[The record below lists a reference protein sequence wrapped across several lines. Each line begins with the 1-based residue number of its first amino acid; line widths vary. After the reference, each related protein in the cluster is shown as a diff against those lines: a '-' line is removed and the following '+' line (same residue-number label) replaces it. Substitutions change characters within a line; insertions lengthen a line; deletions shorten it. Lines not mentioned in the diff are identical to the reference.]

1 MNKNDNKNVTSAKPK
16 TGGAIYSA
24 PLGTE
29 LPTDAVSELDTAFKG
44 LGYVSED
51 GVTNEDT
58 RSSENIKAWG
68 GDIVGA
74 VQTEKEDKFTY
85 KLIESLNVEV
95 LKEVYG
101 SSNVTGDLDKGIHI
115 KSNSKEL
122 EAHAIVVDMI
132 MNGGILKRIVL
143 PNAKVDEVGE
153 IKYVDGEVVGYE
165 TILKCFPDENGDTH
179 HEYIVKP
186 KAKRKKTLK
195 CKVK

>member
-1 MNKNDNKNVTSAKPK
+1 MNKNNTKNVTSAKPK
-16 TGGAIYSA
+16 IGGAIYSA
-24 PLGTE
+24 PLGTK
-29 LPTDAVSELDTAFKG
+29 LPEKATDNLNTEFKN

-68 GDIVGA
+68 GDTVGS

-101 SSNVTGDLDKGIHI
+101 AANVTGNLSSGIEI

-122 EAHAIVVDMI
+122 EAHVIVVDMI

-165 TILKCFPDENGDTH
+165 TTLKCFPDKEGDTH
-179 HEYIVKP
+179 REYIVKP
-186 KAKRKKTLK
+186 EEVNKKENSFEM
-195 CKVK
+195 

>member
-1 MNKNDNKNVTSAKPK
+1 MNKNDTKNVTSAKPK
-16 TGGAIYSA
+16 IGGAIYSA

-29 LPTDAVSELDTAFKG
+29 LPEKATDNLKTEFKN

-68 GDIVGA
+68 GDIVGSM
-74 VQTEKEDKFTY
+74 QTEKEDKFTY

-101 SSNVTGDLDKGIHI
+101 AANVTGDLSEGIQI

-122 EAHAIVVDMI
+122 EAHVIVVDMI

-165 TILKCFPDENGDTH
+165 TTLKCFPDKEGDTH
-179 HEYIVKP
+179 REYIVKP
-186 KAKRKKTLK
+186 EEVNKKENSFEM
-195 CKVK
+195 

>member
-1 MNKNDNKNVTSAKPK
+1 MNKNNTKNVTSAKPK
-16 TGGAIYSA
+16 IGGAIYSA

-29 LPTDAVSELDTAFKG
+29 LPKKATDNLNTEFKN

-68 GDIVGA
+68 GDIVGS

-101 SSNVTGDLDKGIHI
+101 TANVTGDLSSGIEI

-122 EAHAIVVDMI
+122 EAHVIVVDMI

-165 TILKCFPDENGDTH
+165 TTLKCFPDKEGDTH
-179 HEYIVKP
+179 REYIVKP
-186 KAKRKKTLK
+186 GEVNKKENSFEM
-195 CKVK
+195 

>member
-1 MNKNDNKNVTSAKPK
+1 MNKNDTKNVTSAKPK

-24 PLGTE
+24 PLSTK
-29 LPTDAVSELDTAFKG
+29 LPGKATDVLGDGFKN

-68 GDIVGA
+68 GDVVGS

-101 SSNVTGDLDKGIHI
+101 AKNVTGDLNEGIHI

-165 TILKCFPDENGDTH
+165 TTLKCFPDENGDTH
-179 HEYIVKP
+179 HEYIVNP
-186 KAKRKKTLK
+186 KAQNLEM
-195 CKVK
+195 

>member
-29 LPTDAVSELDTAFKG
+29 LPKNATDNLNGKFKN

-74 VQTEKEDKFTY
+74 VQTEKEDKFKY

-101 SSNVTGDLDKGIHI
+101 STNVTGDLDKGIHI
-115 KSNSKEL
+115 KSNSTEL
-122 EAHAIVVDMI
+122 EAHALVVDMI

-165 TILKCFPDENGDTH
+165 TTLKCFPDENGDTH

-186 KAKRKKTLK
+186 KTKGENLEM
-195 CKVK
+195 

>member
-1 MNKNDNKNVTSAKPK
+1 MANDTKNVTSAKPK
-16 TGGAIYSA
+16 AGGAIYTA
-24 PLGTE
+24 PLGTT
-29 LPTDAVSELDTAFKG
+29 LPADAVSELDKAFKG

-74 VQTEKEDKFTY
+74 VQTEKEDTFTY

-101 SSNVTGDLDKGIHI
+101 AKNVTGDLGAGIHI

-122 EAHAIVVDMI
+122 EAHVIVVDMI
-132 MNGGILKRIVL
+132 LNGGILKRIVL

-153 IKYVDGEVVGYE
+153 IVYVDGEVVGYE
-165 TILKCFPDENGDTH
+165 TTLKCFPDENGDTH

-186 KAKRKKTLK
+186 KANEETLEM
-195 CKVK
+195 

>member
-1 MNKNDNKNVTSAKPK
+1 MNKNDTKNVTSAKPNI
-16 TGGAIYSA
+16 GGAIYSA
-24 PLGTE
+24 PLSTK
-29 LPTDAVSELDTAFKG
+29 LPEKATDVLGDEFKN

-68 GDIVGA
+68 GDVVGS

-101 SSNVTGDLDKGIHI
+101 AANVTGDLSSGIKI

-122 EAHAIVVDMI
+122 EAHVIVVDMI

-165 TILKCFPDENGDTH
+165 TTLKCFPDKEGDTH
-179 HEYIVKP
+179 REYIVKP
-186 KAKRKKTLK
+186 GKVNKKENSFEM
-195 CKVK
+195 

>member
-1 MNKNDNKNVTSAKPK
+1 NVTSAKPK

-29 LPTDAVSELDTAFKG
+29 LPKNATDNLNGKFKN

-74 VQTEKEDKFTY
+74 VQTEKEDKFKY

-101 SSNVTGDLDKGIHI
+101 STNVTGDLDKGIHI
-115 KSNSKEL
+115 KSNSTEL
-122 EAHAIVVDMI
+122 EAHALIVDMI

-165 TILKCFPDENGDTH
+165 TTLKCFPDENGDTH

-186 KAKRKKTLK
+186 KTKGENFEM
-195 CKVK
+195 

>member
-1 MNKNDNKNVTSAKPK
+1 MANDTKNVTSAKPK
-16 TGGAIYSA
+16 AGGAIYTA
-24 PLGTE
+24 PLGIK
-29 LPTDAVSELDTAFKG
+29 LPEKADTALNEAFKG

-85 KLIESLNVEV
+85 KLIESLNIDV

-101 SSNVTGDLDKGIHI
+101 SSNVTGDLKEGIHI

-122 EAHAIVVDMI
+122 EAHVIVVDMI

-153 IKYVDGEVVGYE
+153 IVYVDGEVVGYE
-165 TILKCFPDENGDTH
+165 TTLKCFPDENGDTH

-186 KAKRKKTLK
+186 KAKEDTLEM
-195 CKVK
+195 

>member
-1 MNKNDNKNVTSAKPK
+1 MNKNDTKNVTSAKPK

-24 PLGTE
+24 PLGAK
-29 LPTDAVSELDTAFKG
+29 LPENATDDLDDVFKN

-74 VQTEKEDKFTY
+74 VQTEKEDTFTY

-101 SSNVTGDLDKGIHI
+101 AKNVTGDLDAGIHI

-122 EAHAIVVDMI
+122 EAHVIVVDMI

-153 IKYVDGEVVGYE
+153 IVYVDGGVVGYE
-165 TILKCFPDENGDTH
+165 TTLKCFPDENGDTH

-186 KAKRKKTLK
+186 KAQNLEM
-195 CKVK
+195 

>member
-1 MNKNDNKNVTSAKPK
+1 MNKNDTKNVTSAKPK
-16 TGGAIYSA
+16 IGGAIYSA
-24 PLGTE
+24 PLSTK
-29 LPTDAVSELDTAFKG
+29 LPEKATDVLGDGFKN

-68 GDIVGA
+68 GDIVGS

-101 SSNVTGDLDKGIHI
+101 AANVTGDLSGGIQI

-122 EAHAIVVDMI
+122 EAHVIVVDMI

-165 TILKCFPDENGDTH
+165 TTLKCFPDKEGDTH
-179 HEYIVKP
+179 REYIVKP
-186 KAKRKKTLK
+186 EEVNKKENSFEM
-195 CKVK
+195 

>member
-1 MNKNDNKNVTSAKPK
+1 MNKNDTKNVTSAKPK

-29 LPTDAVSELDTAFKG
+29 LPKDAKSELNTKFKN

-51 GVTNEDT
+51 GVVNEDT

-74 VQTEKEDKFTY
+74 VQTEKEDKFSY

-101 SSNVTGDLDKGIHI
+101 AVNVTGDLSGGIQI

-122 EAHAIVVDMI
+122 EAHVIVVDMI

-165 TILKCFPDENGDTH
+165 TTLKCFPDKDGDTH
-179 HEYIVKP
+179 REYIVKP
-186 KAKRKKTLK
+186 GEANKKENSFEM
-195 CKVK
+195 

>member
-1 MNKNDNKNVTSAKPK
+1 MANDTKNVTSAKPK
-16 TGGAIYSA
+16 AGGAIYSA
-24 PLGTE
+24 PLGTT
-29 LPTDAVSELDTAFKG
+29 LPEDAKSKLDTKFKN

-51 GVTNEDT
+51 GVVNEDT

-68 GDIVGA
+68 GDIVGS

-101 SSNVTGDLDKGIHI
+101 SSNVTGDLNGGIHI

-122 EAHAIVVDMI
+122 EAHVIVVDMI

-153 IKYVDGEVVGYE
+153 IVYVDGEVVGYE
-165 TILKCFPDENGDTH
+165 TTLKCFPDEKGDTH

-186 KAKRKKTLK
+186 GEANKKENSFEM
-195 CKVK
+195 

>member
-1 MNKNDNKNVTSAKPK
+1 MNKNDTKNVTSAKPK
-16 TGGAIYSA
+16 AGGAIYSA
-24 PLGTE
+24 PLGTT
-29 LPTDAVSELDTAFKG
+29 LPEDATSELDGKFKN

-74 VQTEKEDKFTY
+74 VQTEKEDSFTY

-101 SSNVTGDLDKGIHI
+101 STNVTGDLENGIHI

-122 EAHAIVVDMI
+122 EAHVIVIDMI

-143 PNAKVDEVGE
+143 PNAKVDEVSE

-165 TILKCFPDENGDTH
+165 TKLKCFPDENGDTH
-179 HEYIVKP
+179 HEYIKGS
-186 KAKRKKTLK
+186 KKEE
-195 CKVK
+195 

>member
-1 MNKNDNKNVTSAKPK
+1 MANDTKNVTSAKPK
-16 TGGAIYSA
+16 AGGAIYSA
-24 PLGTE
+24 PLGTT
-29 LPTDAVSELDTAFKG
+29 LPEDAKSKLDTKFKN

-51 GVTNEDT
+51 GVVNEDT

-68 GDIVGA
+68 GDIVGS

-101 SSNVTGDLDKGIHI
+101 AANVTGDLDKGIHI

-122 EAHAIVVDMI
+122 EAHAIVIDMI

-165 TILKCFPDENGDTH
+165 TTLKCFPDEKGDTH

-186 KAKRKKTLK
+186 GEANKKENSFEM
-195 CKVK
+195 

>member
-1 MNKNDNKNVTSAKPK
+1 MDKNDTKNVTSAKPK
-16 TGGAIYSA
+16 AGGAIYSA
-24 PLGTE
+24 PLGTI
-29 LPTDAVSELDTAFKG
+29 LPEDATSELDGKFKN

-74 VQTEKEDKFTY
+74 VQTEKEDSFTY

-101 SSNVTGDLDKGIHI
+101 PTNVTGDLENGIHI

-122 EAHAIVVDMI
+122 EAHAIVIDMI
-132 MNGGILKRIVL
+132 MNGGVLKRIVL
-143 PNAKVDEVGE
+143 PNAKVDEVSE
-153 IKYVDGEVVGYE
+153 IKYVDG
-165 TILKCFPDENGDTH
+165 
-179 HEYIVKP
+179 
-186 KAKRKKTLK
+186 
-195 CKVK
+195 

>member
-1 MNKNDNKNVTSAKPK
+1 MNKNDTKNVTSAKPK
-16 TGGAIYSA
+16 IGGAIYSA

-29 LPTDAVSELDTAFKG
+29 LPEKATDVLGDGFKN

-68 GDIVGA
+68 GDVVGS

-101 SSNVTGDLDKGIHI
+101 AANVTGDLSSGIEI

-122 EAHAIVVDMI
+122 EAHVIVVDMI

-165 TILKCFPDENGDTH
+165 TTLKCFPDEEGDTH
-179 HEYIVKP
+179 REYIVKP
-186 KAKRKKTLK
+186 EEVNKKENSFEM
-195 CKVK
+195 

>member
-1 MNKNDNKNVTSAKPK
+1 MANDNKNVTSAKPK
-16 TGGAIYSA
+16 AGGAIYTA

-153 IKYVDGEVVGYE
+153 IVYIDGEAVGYE
-165 TILKCFPDENGDTH
+165 TTLKCFPDKNGDTH

-186 KAKRKKTLK
+186 KAKEKNFEM
-195 CKVK
+195 

>member
-1 MNKNDNKNVTSAKPK
+1 MNKNNTKNVTSAKPK
-16 TGGAIYSA
+16 IGGAIYSA
-24 PLGTE
+24 PLGTK
-29 LPTDAVSELDTAFKG
+29 LPEKATDNLNTEFKN

-68 GDIVGA
+68 GDTVGS
-74 VQTEKEDKFTY
+74 VQKEKEDKFTY

-101 SSNVTGDLDKGIHI
+101 AANVTGNLSSGIEI

-122 EAHAIVVDMI
+122 EAHVIVVDMI

-165 TILKCFPDENGDTH
+165 TTLKCFPDEEGDTH
-179 HEYIVKP
+179 REYIVKP
-186 KAKRKKTLK
+186 EEVNKKENSFEM
-195 CKVK
+195 

>member
-1 MNKNDNKNVTSAKPK
+1 MNKNDTKNVTSAKPK
-16 TGGAIYSA
+16 AGGAIYSA

-29 LPTDAVSELDTAFKG
+29 LPKDAKSELNTKFKN

-51 GVTNEDT
+51 GVVNEDT

-74 VQTEKEDKFTY
+74 VQTEKEDTFTY
-85 KLIESLNVEV
+85 KLIESLKVEV

-101 SSNVTGDLDKGIHI
+101 SANVTGDLEKGIHI
-115 KSNSKEL
+115 KSNSSEL
-122 EAHAIVVDMI
+122 EAHAIVIDMI

-143 PNAKVDEVGE
+143 TNAKVDEVSE

-165 TILKCFPDENGDTH
+165 TKLKCFPDENGDTH
-179 HEYIVKP
+179 HEYIVKS
-186 KAKRKKTLK
+186 KAEEGNLEM
-195 CKVK
+195 

>member
-1 MNKNDNKNVTSAKPK
+1 MNKNDTKNVTSAKPNI
-16 TGGAIYSA
+16 GGAIYSA
-24 PLGTE
+24 PLSTK
-29 LPTDAVSELDTAFKG
+29 LPEKATDVLGDEFKN

-68 GDIVGA
+68 GDIVGS

-101 SSNVTGDLDKGIHI
+101 TANVTGDLSSGIEI

-122 EAHAIVVDMI
+122 EAHVIVVDMI

-165 TILKCFPDENGDTH
+165 TTLKCFPDKEGDTH
-179 HEYIVKP
+179 REYIVKP
-186 KAKRKKTLK
+186 GEVNKKENSFEM
-195 CKVK
+195 

>member
-29 LPTDAVSELDTAFKG
+29 LPKNATDNLNGKFKN

-74 VQTEKEDKFTY
+74 VQTEKEDKFKY

-101 SSNVTGDLDKGIHI
+101 STNVTGDLDKGIHI
-115 KSNSKEL
+115 KSNSTEL
-122 EAHAIVVDMI
+122 EAHALVVDMI

-165 TILKCFPDENGDTH
+165 TTLKCFPDENGDTH

-186 KAKRKKTLK
+186 KTKGENFEM
-195 CKVK
+195 

>member
-29 LPTDAVSELDTAFKG
+29 LPKNATDNLNGKFKN

-74 VQTEKEDKFTY
+74 VQTEKEDKFKY

-101 SSNVTGDLDKGIHI
+101 STNVTGDLDKGIHI
-115 KSNSKEL
+115 KSNSTEL
-122 EAHAIVVDMI
+122 EAHALIVDMI

-165 TILKCFPDENGDTH
+165 TTLKCFPDENGDTH

-186 KAKRKKTLK
+186 KTKGENFEM
-195 CKVK
+195 

>member
-186 KAKRKKTLK
+186 KAKEKNFEM
-195 CKVK
+195 